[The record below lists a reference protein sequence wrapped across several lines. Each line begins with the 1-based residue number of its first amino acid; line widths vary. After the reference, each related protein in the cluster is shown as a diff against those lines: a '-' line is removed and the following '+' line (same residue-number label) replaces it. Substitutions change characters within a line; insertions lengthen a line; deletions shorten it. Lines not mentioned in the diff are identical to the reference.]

1 MLFYY
6 NEKVS
11 FDKRVFIKWMR
22 FSKREDRLAESA
34 VGVSKVEDLL
44 VTNIMTAQSRFVTFE
59 LAVLTWCRAV
69 LEL

>member
-11 FDKRVFIKWMR
+11 FDKRLFIKRMR
-22 FSKREDRLAESA
+22 FSKREDRLADSA
-34 VGVSKVEDLL
+34 VGGSKVEDLL
-44 VTNIMTAQSRFVTFE
+44 VTNLLTAQSRFETFE